1 MKKLYN
7 YPEINFIAFQEGD
20 ILAEV
25 SVGPGGAVNT
35 GEPEIGWGDW
45 YNSQGGSAASDVG
58 EVLDANK

>member
-20 ILAEV
+20 ILTEV

-35 GEPEIGWGDW
+35 GEPEIGWGEWDPL
-45 YNSQGGSAASDVG
+45 NSGSSPSNSGVVMNPG
-58 EVLDANK
+58 E

>member
-25 SVGPGGAVNT
+25 SLGPGAADTN
-35 GEPEIGWGDW
+35 EPEIGWGDW
-45 YNSQGGSAASDVG
+45 WESDGGSTVSGSGDLKNPI
-58 EVLDANK
+58 E

>member
-25 SVGPGGAVNT
+25 SLGPGAAVT

-45 YNSQGGSAASDVG
+45 WNSSGGSAASDSGV
-58 EVLDANK
+58 VQNPAK